1 MQNTLL
7 DSGGNRAAESLATL
21 SPGVIRK
28 LSNISHELSNLAKEN
43 SRQDAE
49 AWLLLAAYHKAQEKK
64 EKMKLGLSD
73 KREPRVV
80 GSENSQPLKVA
91 KDARI

>member
-1 MQNTLL
+1 MQKTLL

-21 SPGVIRK
+21 SPGVIWK

-43 SRQDAE
+43 SRQDTE
-49 AWLLLAAYHKAQEKK
+49 SWLLLAAYHKAQEKR

-73 KREPRVV
+73 KRDPRII
-80 GSENSQPLKVA
+80 GLENS
-91 KDARI
+91 